1 MSRRN
6 RQRRSAA
13 ELLREVRPRLDW
25 TDEEE
30 EGDSRPQT
38 PVREP
43 SPVNTDTADTQ
54 QLQMEQLA
62 AITQALQLAGRPSF
76 KPPSFSG
83 DGNVDLFVSQFEDV
97 AEANH
102 WSPLERTLHLRSQL
116 TGDAQRC
123 E

>member
-62 AITQALQLAGRPSF
+62 AITHKLYSWPGGQALSL
-76 KPPSFSG
+76 PPS
-83 DGNVDLFVSQFEDV
+83 
-97 AEANH
+97 AEMVM
-102 WSPLERTLHLRSQL
+102 
-116 TGDAQRC
+116 
-123 E
+123 